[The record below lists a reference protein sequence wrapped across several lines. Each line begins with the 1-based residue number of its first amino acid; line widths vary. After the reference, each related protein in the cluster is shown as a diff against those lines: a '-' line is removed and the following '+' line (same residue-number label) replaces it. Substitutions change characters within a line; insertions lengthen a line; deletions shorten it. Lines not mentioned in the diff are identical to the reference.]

1 VTQQPSSQRKVC
13 CDMTECMYPKT
24 TADVVTNRTSQSTQ
38 SGKCYID
45 LYEMKIEIEI
55 SRKADGDFEKKI
67 CWC

>member
-1 VTQQPSSQRKVC
+1 
-13 CDMTECMYPKT
+13 MTECMYPKT